1 MEFVPHA
8 SDRSLKFLN
17 EEGVMVQ
24 AVLKYT
30 SFDEFIAEYPEDGQ
44 YELING
50 RVCEVKP
57 TGPHEQV
64 GGYLNR
70 RLLVEIDR
78 LELPY
83 FIPKSCTVKSFSEF
97 SGYLPDVAV
106 VDQSKLWDEP
116 RWKRESTLIQGISI
130 PLVVEVVST
139 NWRDDYQRKAADYEE
154 MGIPEFWI
162 VDYLGLGGRRYIGV
176 PKQPT
181 FSVYQWVDGEYQ
193 GQLFRQEEQIISSAF
208 PELRLTLNQ
217 VLKAIVID

>member
-1 MEFVPHA
+1 
-8 SDRSLKFLN
+8 
-17 EEGVMVQ
+17 MVQ
-24 AVLKYT
+24 AILKYT
-30 SFDEFIAEYPEDGQ
+30 SFDEFIAEYPDEGQ

-50 RVCEVKP
+50 RVREVKP

-83 FIPKSCTVKSFSEF
+83 FIPKSCTVKPFSEF
-97 SGYLPDVAV
+97 SGYFPDVVV
-106 VDQSKLWDEP
+106 VDQSKLWDER

-162 VDYLGLGGRRYIGV
+162 VDYLGLGGRRYIGS

-181 FSVYQWVDGEYQ
+181 FSVYQLVDGEYQ
-193 GQLFRQEEQIISSAF
+193 GKLFRRGEKIASSAF
-208 PELRLTLNQ
+208 PEMSLTLDQ
-217 VLKAIVID
+217 VLNAIVID